1 MVRLLEGLAGAME
14 RVLGVVAD
22 WQFRLAMAVMG
33 FMPFPIAIDIIGR
46 TCFHA
51 PLPGCMEIEE
61 FCMVLLLFLS
71 LPFTELSK
79 THISIDFLTKNLPEW
94 QQKLLDVAFSFMGCV
109 FLFTASWWA
118 VLQAQVKADITTAEL
133 LIPIWPFMLVVALGM
148 ALAGLV
154 SFMHLLRGMAEVLRA
169 GHGGRMLLA
178 LLLAAVFVSL
188 PLLLRGL
195 GVRVGK
201 TELGVVGW
209 LAMLVLLFLRFP
221 LAHAMG
227 LTGMLGLCLV
237 SRNMSAGLSIVG
249 VAPYS
254 SMMSF
259 VLVSVPLFVLM
270 GEITSKSG
278 ISRDLFEAAS
288 CWMGRV
294 PGGLAMSAVAGC
306 AGFAAICGESL
317 PTAVTMSSVALPEM
331 QRMRYRNDLSCG
343 ALAAGG
349 TLGILI
355 PPSVGFIF
363 YSIVTEQSV
372 GRLFMAGMVPG
383 LLLALLFIVSIL
395 VIVLRDRD
403 AAPAGPRTTMV
414 EKLRSLRK
422 VLGFTFIFLV
432 IILGIMTGLMNP
444 TEASAI
450 GCLAALVIAAAG
462 RRFTMAMLR
471 ESFVETMKIVSRL
484 LFILAGVAI
493 LGYFLALTRL
503 PSHMADW
510 ISDLRLPRYVTLF
523 VILLIWVA
531 LGCVMN
537 VIPMI
542 LLTLPALYPTI
553 EMLGFDPIW
562 FGVLAVIVM
571 EMGQLTPP
579 VGIVCFAV
587 SSVGKV
593 PLGVVFRGIM
603 PFFLCMWLLVALLLV
618 FPQIALWL
626 PNLLFS

>member
-1 MVRLLEGLAGAME
+1 ME
-14 RVLGVVAD
+14 RVLGVVAA

-33 FMPFPIAIDIIGR
+33 FMPFPIAVDIIGR

-94 QQKLLDVAFSFMGCV
+94 QQKLLDVAFSFMSCV

-118 VLQAQVKADITTAEL
+118 VLQAQLKADITTAEL
-133 LIPIWPFMLVVALGM
+133 LIPIWPFMLVVAMGM
-148 ALAGLV
+148 ALAGLI
-154 SFMHLLRGMAEVLRA
+154 SFMHLLRNMADVLQA
-169 GHGGRMLLA
+169 GHGAWMLLV
-178 LLLAAVFVSL
+178 LVLAVVFVSL

-209 LAMLVLLFLRFP
+209 LVMLVLLFLRFP
-221 LAHAMG
+221 LAYAMG

-237 SRNMSAGLSIVG
+237 SRNMAADLSIVG

-278 ISRDLFEAAS
+278 ISRDLFEAAA

-331 QRMRYRNDLSCG
+331 QRMHYRNDLSCG

-383 LLLALLFIVSIL
+383 LLLALLFILSIL
-395 VIVLRDRD
+395 LIVLRDRN
-403 AAPAGPRTTMV
+403 AAPAGPRTTMI
-414 EKLRSLRK
+414 EKLRSLRR

-450 GCLAALVIAAAG
+450 GCLAALVIAVAG

-510 ISDLRLPRYVTLF
+510 IGGLGLPRYVTLF

-593 PLGVVFRGIM
+593 PLEVVFKGIM
-603 PFFLCMWLLVALLLV
+603 PFFICMWLLVILLLV

-626 PNLLFS
+626 PDLLFS